1 MPLVRQILNEERSCA
16 SYIIGCDNEYM
27 ESRMARCG
35 QMFRNRSEKDVA
47 EDLEDYKEQLE
58 NEISMLERK
67 LARIKSHKNENVE

>member
-1 MPLVRQILNEERSCA
+1 
-16 SYIIGCDNEYM
+16 
-27 ESRMARCG
+27 
-35 QMFRNRSEKDVA
+35 MFRNRSEKDVA

>member
-1 MPLVRQILNEERSCA
+1 MYGMNKNRC
-16 SYIIGCDNEYM
+16 GCDNEYM

-47 EDLEDYKEQLE
+47 EDLQDYKEQLE
-58 NEISMLERK
+58 NEISLLERK